1 MKIREG
7 FVANSSSSSFLAIGW
22 SFCNTRDFVVKIL
35 DHVIN
40 SKELSDKLGITNFD
54 QRQDDPEL
62 EYYDSIDD
70 YLVDMFEDGEISS
83 IIDKE
88 LGIELL
94 NGPDESVH
102 LAVKIR
108 VPENPSHLVNEVIR
122 KKELIDVA
130 IENNEILKFLA
141 NSEPP
146 YVINE
151 CWMDC

>member
-1 MKIREG
+1 MKIRNG

-22 SFCNTRDFVVKIL
+22 SFYNTRDFVEKIL

-70 YLVDMFEDGEISS
+70 YLVSMFEDGDISS
-83 IIDKE
+83 IIDKK

-102 LAVKIR
+102 LAIELK
-108 VPENPSHLVNEVIR
+108 VPSNPSHLVNEVVR

-146 YVINE
+146 YVIHK

>member
-1 MKIREG
+1 MKIRVG

-22 SFCNTRDFVVKIL
+22 SFWNTRDFVMKIL

-40 SKELSDKLGITNFD
+40 SKELSDKLNITNFD

-62 EYYDSIDD
+62 NYYDSIDD
-70 YLVDMFEDGEISS
+70 YLVDMFEDGDISS
-83 IIDKE
+83 IIDTD

-102 LAVKIR
+102 LSVEIR
-108 VPENPSHLVNEVIR
+108 VPENPSHLVNEVVR
-122 KKELIDVA
+122 KKELIDTA
-130 IENNEILKFLA
+130 IENSEILKFLA

-146 YVINE
+146 YVIHK

>member
-1 MKIREG
+1 MKIRNG

-22 SFCNTRDFVVKIL
+22 SFYNTRDFVEKIL

-62 EYYDSIDD
+62 NYYDSIDD
-70 YLVDMFEDGEISS
+70 YLVDMFEDGDISS
-83 IIDKE
+83 IIDTD

-102 LAVKIR
+102 LSVEIR
-108 VPENPSHLVNEVIR
+108 VPENPSHLVNEVVR
-122 KKELIDVA
+122 KKELIGTA
-130 IENNEILKFLA
+130 IENSEILKFLA

-146 YVINE
+146 YVIHK